1 MINYVIIAL
10 ITAADRNDVFSRIS
24 GFICQTF
31 LVDITKFREMAAKA
45 HTWAF

>member
-10 ITAADRNDVFSRIS
+10 ITGAERNKVFSRIS
-24 GFICQTF
+24 GLICQTF

-45 HTWAF
+45 DTWAF